1 MTIKGLLR
9 FVVLTVVR
17 PGAGLQGDDLVAP
30 QGLEERL
37 EAAVDPTAHH
47 LTVDLDGAD
56 AGRPLDL
63 PHRRGT
69 DETHFDPLGRMFRVH
84 SRKSTEHV
92 ERCHP
97 WNHGAGTESSRLREL
112 GWQYGRCV
120 PSATHRPGNLP
131 AEATSFVGRRS
142 ELAEL
147 RKKLARARLVSL
159 IGPGG

>member
-1 MTIKGLLR
+1 
-9 FVVLTVVR
+9 
-17 PGAGLQGDDLVAP
+17 
-30 QGLEERL
+30 
-37 EAAVDPTAHH
+37 
-47 LTVDLDGAD
+47 
-56 AGRPLDL
+56 
-63 PHRRGT
+63 
-69 DETHFDPLGRMFRVH
+69 
-84 SRKSTEHV
+84 KSTEHV

-97 WNHGAGTESSRLREL
+97 WNHGAGTEGSRLREL

-159 IGPGG
+159 IGPGGWARPAWLSAPPATWAVALGTAPGWPSSLSCRIRRLSVTP